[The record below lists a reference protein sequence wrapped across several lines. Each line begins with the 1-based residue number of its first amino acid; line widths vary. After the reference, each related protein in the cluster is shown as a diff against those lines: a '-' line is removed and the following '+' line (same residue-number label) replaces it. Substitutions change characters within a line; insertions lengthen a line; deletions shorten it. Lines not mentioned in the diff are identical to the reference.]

1 MTPLQY
7 AAALLYCQE
16 QIDLRA
22 KHGEAEDARRFAA
35 LERPWALGVLGNAGV
50 PLCLRTPDPSLRAY
64 DDQPANREHRSA
76 ERPDRKDAWQDL
88 DARHT
93 IPGLTRRTRRN
104 RTASRLR
111 PGATGA

>member
-35 LERPWALGVLGNAGV
+35 LERELWGEVAKLGLAGRV
-50 PLCLRTPDPSLRAY
+50 
-64 DDQPANREHRSA
+64 
-76 ERPDRKDAWQDL
+76 KDAIEDIADAPALVRDL
-88 DARHT
+88 AHSLAHLCSDEISASVDAQ
-93 IPGLTRRTRRN
+93 
-104 RTASRLR
+104 TASEA
-111 PGATGA
+111 PGAKCA